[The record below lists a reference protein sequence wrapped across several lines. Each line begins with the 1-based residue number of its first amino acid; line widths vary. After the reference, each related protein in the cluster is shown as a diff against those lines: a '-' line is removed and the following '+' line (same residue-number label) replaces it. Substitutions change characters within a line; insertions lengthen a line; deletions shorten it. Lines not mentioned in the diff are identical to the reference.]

1 MGSLE
6 MTQAESDIRIPDKE
20 FTGGWQGKVR
30 QAERTAWATGRWMV
44 PEAGLRASC
53 RESELALTVTG
64 RCEMVL
70 SRGGTEIED
79 EPQGQYWWWL
89 MQDGAPQAG
98 WETPYGIQSTKK

>member
-1 MGSLE
+1 MAGEGAPGGKNCMGH
-6 MTQAESDIRIPDKE
+6 
-20 FTGGWQGKVR
+20 R
-30 QAERTAWATGRWMV
+30 QVDG
-44 PEAGLRASC
+44 ASC